1 MHLLPLLPTAEA
13 APLAGVA
20 AKTLENWRTLGLGPK
35 FIKAGRRVLYDPAD
49 LLAWRDENP
58 FAATQAL
65 HRLCPMRFHA
75 A

>member
-1 MHLLPLLPTAEA
+1 MINLSPLLRTEEA

-49 LLAWRDENP
+49 LQAWRD
-58 FAATQAL
+58 Q
-65 HRLCPMRFHA
+65 HRLGSTSEM
-75 A
+75 

>member
-1 MHLLPLLPTAEA
+1 MRLEPLIDTRGA

-49 LLAWRDENP
+49 LLAWREQNRVGS
-58 FAATQAL
+58 TSEI
-65 HRLCPMRFHA
+65 
-75 A
+75 

>member
-1 MHLLPLLPTAEA
+1 MTTNLLPLLPTQEA

-49 LLAWRDENP
+49 LLDWREQNRVGS
-58 FAATQAL
+58 TSEI
-65 HRLCPMRFHA
+65 
-75 A
+75 

>member
-49 LLAWRDENP
+49 LLAWRDENRVGS
-58 FAATQAL
+58 TSE
-65 HRLCPMRFHA
+65 M
-75 A
+75 

>member
-1 MHLLPLLPTAEA
+1 MSTSLLPLLPTHEA

-49 LLAWRDENP
+49 LRAWRD
-58 FAATQAL
+58 Q
-65 HRLCPMRFHA
+65 HRVGSTSEM
-75 A
+75 

>member
-1 MHLLPLLPTAEA
+1 LIHLLPLLRTEEA

-49 LLAWRDENP
+49 LLVWRD
-58 FAATQAL
+58 Q
-65 HRLCPMRFHA
+65 HRIGSTSEM
-75 A
+75 